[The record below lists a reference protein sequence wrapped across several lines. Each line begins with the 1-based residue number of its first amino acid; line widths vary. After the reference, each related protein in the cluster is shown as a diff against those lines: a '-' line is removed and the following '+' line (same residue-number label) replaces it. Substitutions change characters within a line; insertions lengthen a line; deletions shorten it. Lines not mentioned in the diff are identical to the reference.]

1 VASVLEPAG
10 VIASG
15 GARRDL
21 DEQRW
26 SLVLKC
32 LALLG
37 PLHRPGQQAGTA
49 LAEAGY
55 SELRFTRLLRAR
67 ADGLLDAVE
76 GVARYLAA
84 KGTPV
89 DASDLL
95 WLMVSEDTD
104 AEESVRRRFARSYYA
119 ALSQR

>member
-1 VASVLEPAG
+1 
-10 VIASG
+10 
-15 GARRDL
+15 
-21 DEQRW
+21 
-26 SLVLKC
+26 
-32 LALLG
+32 
-37 PLHRPGQQAGTA
+37 
-49 LAEAGY
+49 
-55 SELRFTRLLRAR
+55 
-67 ADGLLDAVE
+67 VE